1 MRRLLLF
8 FGSVAC
14 VLVASGTVF
23 ADGNNETNVTIY
35 EDIAEET
42 ETVTEEVVEEEEA
55 EEVKYDFGV
64 NCYENTNF
72 PRLEEL
78 FDDWSEDVI
87 FQDTSIEDTADGC
100 IVTYSFED
108 LNPAMRWMMTDQYG
122 YILKKAFQ
130 GTYINGLN
138 EIGTLEEV
146 QIGNVFFI
154 DGTSTLEVIWPADNQ
169 IALKIVYDDVRVRGN
184 EAGESSEADNAIASE
199 NDKGED
205 EEAAAKEPEES
216 KEYSDQETIAKV
228 QNALNALGFDCG
240 VADGISGNKTRSAVR
255 AYREANG
262 LGSSEAINDELLN
275 SLGLS

>member
-8 FGSVAC
+8 FGSAAC

-42 ETVTEEVVEEEEA
+42 ETVTEEVVEEEET

-87 FQDTSIEDTADGC
+87 FQEPTVEDTEDGC

-108 LNPAMRWMMTDQYG
+108 LNPVMRMALTDEYG
-122 YILKKAFQ
+122 FYLKKAFQ

-199 NDKGED
+199 NEKGDD